1 MTIKLRLMLLIA
13 TGLLTALIMSLA
25 GYLGNTRM
33 GTAVQDSELSMTAL
47 RNHMEADM
55 MHDALRAD
63 VLSAMLVGLGK
74 STSTKAQVSDSLK
87 EHAEHFRQVLA
98 DNLKLPLDNTLKA
111 NLEKIKPSLDNYI
124 STGERI
130 VTLALD
136 DPDAA
141 RGELGTFNA
150 AFSQLEDQMATLSEL
165 IENNTQQAS
174 VGTRQ
179 SISVANFTLGVV
191 LIASLILLL
200 AQGRWV
206 ILSIMGPLQT
216 ASRIADSI
224 AHGNLS
230 EPIVEPVR
238 KDEASAL
245 IRSLATMQRDLRGMI
260 DVVRSNAH
268 GVNTTSEQLSHGCHE
283 VAGSS
288 QQQSAAAS
296 AMAAAASEMTASIEE
311 ITRHAER
318 ALAMANQAETL
329 AKDGGQVIHQVVSDM
344 DGIARSAQQSAQVIR
359 TLDKESEAIYSIIQV
374 IKGIAD
380 QTNLLALNA
389 AIEAARAGEQGRGF
403 AVVADEVRNLAGRT
417 SASTQEIASMVGRI
431 QQSTREAVASMEEGV
446 AQVDKGM
453 AVTADVERSIR
464 EILQATLNTT
474 EMVND
479 ISRTIGEQSLAS
491 NEIAHQ
497 VEMIAQM
504 SESNSRVIGQTAS
517 TTDEL
522 SSLAG
527 QLSQSVDRF
536 RLYLI
541 DFTHLKSHLVELDIG
556 QGLRTGRGQTCVVR
570 RCARPFA
577 YAAYPIGTTRPAP

>member
-13 TGLLTALIMSLA
+13 TGLVTALIMSLA
-25 GYLGNTRM
+25 SYVGNARM
-33 GTAVQDSELSMTAL
+33 GNAVQDNEVSMTVL

-74 STSTKAQVSDSLK
+74 STSTPVEVNSALQ

-98 DNLKLPLDNTLKA
+98 DNLKLPLGDTLKA
-111 NLEKIKPSLDNYI
+111 NLEKIKPSLDTYI

-130 VTLALD
+130 VALALN
-136 DPDAA
+136 DPEAA
-141 RGELGTFNA
+141 REQLTTFNS
-150 AFSQLEDQMATLSEL
+150 AFSQLEDQMASLSEL
-165 IENNTQQAS
+165 IENNTQQTSA
-174 VGTRQ
+174 GTRQ
-179 SISVANFTLGVV
+179 TIANANFTLGAV
-191 LIASLILLL
+191 LIASLLLLL

-216 ASRIADSI
+216 ASRIAASI
-224 AHGNLS
+224 ARGNLS
-230 EPIVEPVR
+230 EPIVEPTR
-238 KDEASAL
+238 NDEASAL

-260 DVVRSNAH
+260 EVVRSNAH
-268 GVNTTSEQLSHGCHE
+268 GVNGKSEQLSQGCHE

-296 AMAAAASEMTASIEE
+296 TMAAAASEMTASIEE
-311 ITRHAER
+311 ITRHAGR
-318 ALAMANQAETL
+318 ALAMANQAEAL
-329 AKDGGQVIHQVVSDM
+329 AKDGGRVIHQVVNDM

-403 AVVADEVRNLAGRT
+403 AVVADEVRSLAGRT

-431 QQSTREAVASMEEGV
+431 QQNTREAVTSMEEGV

-453 AVTADVERSIR
+453 AVTAEVERAIR

-474 EMVND
+474 ELVND

-497 VEMIAQM
+497 VEMIAGM
-504 SESNSRVIGQTAS
+504 SESNSRVIAATAS

-527 QLSQSVDRF
+527 ELSQSVDRF
-536 RLYLI
+536 RL
-541 DFTHLKSHLVELDIG
+541 
-556 QGLRTGRGQTCVVR
+556 
-570 RCARPFA
+570 
-577 YAAYPIGTTRPAP
+577 

>member
-1 MTIKLRLMLLIA
+1 VSIKLRLILLIG
-13 TGLLTALIMSLA
+13 TGLLTALIMSLVS
-25 GYLGNTRM
+25 YLGNARM
-33 GTAVQDSELSMTAL
+33 AEAVDDNNVSMAAL
-47 RNHMEADM
+47 RNHLEADM

-63 VLSAMLVGLGK
+63 VLSAMLVGLNK
-74 STSTKAQVSDSLK
+74 STSSKTEVRSSIE
-87 EHAEHFRQVLA
+87 EHAQRFRDVLGE
-98 DNLKLPLDNTLKA
+98 NLKLPVNDTIKA
-111 NLEKIKPSLDNYI
+111 ALNKIKPSLDTYI
-124 STGERI
+124 SAAERI
-130 VTLALD
+130 VGLALEN
-136 DPDAA
+136 PEAA
-141 RGELGTFNA
+141 QQELGTFNNV
-150 AFSQLEDQMATLSEL
+150 FSQLEDQMEALSEL
-165 IENNTQQAS
+165 IESNTQQTS
-174 VGTRQ
+174 QGTALA
-179 SISVANFTLGVV
+179 ISNANLTLGGV
-191 LIASLILLL
+191 LIASLLLLL
-200 AQGRWV
+200 ALGRSA

-216 ASRIADSI
+216 ASRIAESI

-230 EPIVEPVR
+230 EPIVEPTH

-260 DVVRSNAH
+260 EVVRSNAH
-268 GVNTTSEQLSHGCHE
+268 GVSGMSELLSNGCHE

-296 AMAAAASEMTASIEE
+296 TMAAAASEMTASIEE

-318 ALAMANQAETL
+318 ALNMANQAETL
-329 AKDGGQVIHQVVSDM
+329 AKDGGRVIHQVVSDM

-359 TLDKESEAIYSIIQV
+359 TLDKESEGIFNIIQV

-403 AVVADEVRNLAGRT
+403 AVVADEVRSLAGRT
-417 SASTQEIASMVGRI
+417 SASTQEIASMVARI
-431 QQSTREAVASMEEGV
+431 QQSTREAVISMEEGV

-453 AVTADVERSIR
+453 AVTADVERAIR
-464 EILQATLNTT
+464 EILDATLHTT
-474 EMVND
+474 QLVND

-497 VEMIAQM
+497 VEMIAGM
-504 SESNSRVIGQTAS
+504 SEGNSKVIGQTAS

-536 RLYLI
+536 RL
-541 DFTHLKSHLVELDIG
+541 
-556 QGLRTGRGQTCVVR
+556 
-570 RCARPFA
+570 
-577 YAAYPIGTTRPAP
+577 

>member
-1 MTIKLRLMLLIA
+1 MTIKLRLVLLIA

-33 GTAVQDSELSMTAL
+33 ADAVQDNDVSMTVL

-74 STSTKAQVSDSLK
+74 STSTPAEVNSSIK
-87 EHAEHFRQVLA
+87 EHAEHFREVLA
-98 DNLKLPLDNTLKA
+98 DNLKLPLDASIKA
-111 NLEKIKPSLDNYI
+111 SLEKIKPSLDTYI
-124 STGERI
+124 SAGERI
-130 VTLALD
+130 VALALEN
-136 DPDAA
+136 PEAA
-141 RGELGTFNA
+141 RGELQTFNA
-150 AFSQLEDQMATLSEL
+150 AFSQLEEQMAALSEL
-165 IENNTQQAS
+165 IENNTQLTS
-174 VGTRQ
+174 TGTRQ
-179 SISVANFTLGVV
+179 TISNANWTLIIV
-191 LIASLILLL
+191 LGASLLLLL

-206 ILSIMGPLQT
+206 TLSIMGPLRT
-216 ASRIADSI
+216 ASRIAQSI

-230 EPIVEPVR
+230 EPIAEP
-238 KDEASAL
+238 KNQDEASAL

-260 DVVRSNAH
+260 EVVRSNAH
-268 GVNTTSEQLSHGCHE
+268 GVNGMSERLSQGCHE

-288 QQQSAAAS
+288 QQQSVAAS
-296 AMAAAASEMTASIEE
+296 TMAAAASEMTASIEE
-311 ITRHAER
+311 ITRHAQR
-318 ALAMANQAETL
+318 ALDMASQAETL
-329 AKDGGQVIHQVVSDM
+329 AKDGGRVIHQVVSDM

-403 AVVADEVRNLAGRT
+403 AVVADEVRSLAGRT
-417 SASTQEIASMVGRI
+417 SASTQEIASMVGSI
-431 QQSTREAVASMEEGV
+431 QQNTREAVISMEEGV

-453 AVTADVERSIR
+453 AVTAEVERAIR
-464 EILQATLNTT
+464 EILQATLSTT
-474 EMVND
+474 ELVND
-479 ISRTIGEQSLAS
+479 ISRTISEQSLAS

-497 VEMIAQM
+497 VERIAGM
-504 SESNSRVIGQTAS
+504 SESNSRVIGETAS

-527 QLSQSVDRF
+527 KLKLSQSVDRF
-536 RLYLI
+536 RL
-541 DFTHLKSHLVELDIG
+541 
-556 QGLRTGRGQTCVVR
+556 
-570 RCARPFA
+570 
-577 YAAYPIGTTRPAP
+577 

>member
-1 MTIKLRLMLLIA
+1 MKRLGSQPAVLARGTTMTIKLRLVLLIA

-33 GTAVQDSELSMTAL
+33 ADAVQDNDVSMTVL

-74 STSTKAQVSDSLK
+74 STSTPAEVNSSIK
-87 EHAEHFRQVLA
+87 EHAEHFREVLA
-98 DNLKLPLDNTLKA
+98 DNLKLPLDASIKA
-111 NLEKIKPSLDNYI
+111 SLEKIKPSLDTYI
-124 STGERI
+124 SAGERI
-130 VTLALD
+130 VALALD
-136 DPDAA
+136 NPDAA
-141 RGELGTFNA
+141 RGELQTFNA
-150 AFSQLEDQMATLSEL
+150 AFSQLEDQMAALSEL
-165 IENNTQQAS
+165 IENNTQLTS
-174 VGTRQ
+174 TGTRQ
-179 SISVANFTLGVV
+179 TISNANWTLIIV
-191 LIASLILLL
+191 LGASLLLLL

-206 ILSIMGPLQT
+206 TLSIMGPLRT
-216 ASRIADSI
+216 ASRIAQSI

-230 EPIVEPVR
+230 EPIVEP
-238 KDEASAL
+238 KNQDEASAL

-260 DVVRSNAH
+260 EVVRSNAH
-268 GVNTTSEQLSHGCHE
+268 GVNGMSERLSQGCHE

-288 QQQSAAAS
+288 QQQSVAAS
-296 AMAAAASEMTASIEE
+296 TMAAAASEMTASIEE
-311 ITRHAER
+311 ITRHAQR
-318 ALAMANQAETL
+318 ALDMASQAETL
-329 AKDGGQVIHQVVSDM
+329 AKDGGRVIHQVVSDM

-359 TLDKESEAIYSIIQV
+359 TLDKESEAIYGIIQV

-403 AVVADEVRNLAGRT
+403 AVVADEVRSLAGRT
-417 SASTQEIASMVGRI
+417 SASTQEIASMVGSI
-431 QQSTREAVASMEEGV
+431 QQNTREAVISMEEGV

-453 AVTADVERSIR
+453 AVTAEVERAIR
-464 EILQATLNTT
+464 EILQATLSTT
-474 EMVND
+474 ELVND
-479 ISRTIGEQSLAS
+479 ISRTISEQSLAS

-497 VEMIAQM
+497 VERIAGM
-504 SESNSRVIGQTAS
+504 SESNSRVIAGTAS

-536 RLYLI
+536 
-541 DFTHLKSHLVELDIG
+541 KM
-556 QGLRTGRGQTCVVR
+556 
-570 RCARPFA
+570 
-577 YAAYPIGTTRPAP
+577 